1 MKDEQFEI
9 LVSLIKETA
18 SSLKKELQEEI
29 MGVRYAL
36 FHEANEIKQEI
47 KKNREANERQH
58 QIIMSIL
65 EERYGDLKERVDN
78 VEGDIKILHT
88 LAKQNIEEHN
98 KYDKTLA
105 KIAND

>member
-47 KKNREANERQH
+47 KKNKDTLTHVDSVKN
-58 QIIMSIL
+58 II
-65 EERYGDLKERVDN
+65 LKPKEF
-78 VEGDIKILHT
+78 
-88 LAKQNIEEHN
+88 
-98 KYDKTLA
+98 
-105 KIAND
+105 